1 MVIESIFM
9 IRGGSFG
16 FNWNSKLILSIFI
29 IILVIYDWKKNE
41 RLDYFWIFLFGTIIW
56 SLVEVSLQMGGT
68 RIMPAKYL
76 FGIEIPL
83 WISAPLQ
90 GISEG
95 SAVAVLGTFGADKIR
110 DEETR
115 KSSVIIF
122 AIILFGLAF
131 STLRDQVQ
139 FPFVGLLVP
148 SIRDMFPIVSII
160 FLSSMIAINIIFFI
174 KAEPEPRKRGIYLF
188 FVMLIFISVWTLSEW
203 LAGTRWIEVGL
214 YPFLS
219 RAPPLIEFGAL
230 AYDVIVEIVLAY
242 VPYLAIPY
250 LLGLIE

>member
-16 FNWNSKLILSIFI
+16 TNWNTKLFLSII
-29 IILVIYDWKKNE
+29 IVILVIYDWKKNE

-56 SLVEVSLQMGGT
+56 SLVEVSLQIGGT
-68 RIMPAKYL
+68 RIIQAKYL

-115 KSSVIIF
+115 KSSIIIF
-122 AIILFGLAF
+122 VVILLVLVF
-131 STLRDQVQ
+131 STLRDSVK
-139 FPFVGLLVP
+139 FPFVGLFVP
-148 SIRDMFPIVSII
+148 SIRDMFPIIAVI
-160 FLSSMIAINIIFFI
+160 FMSLMIVINIIFFI
-174 KAEPEPRKRGIYLF
+174 RAEPEQRKRGFYLL
-188 FVMLIFISVWTLSEW
+188 FVMLTFISVWTLSEW

-230 AYDVIVEIVLAY
+230 AYDVVVEIVLAY

-250 LLGLIE
+250 MLGLIS